1 MLKATSEFL
10 NVCPRCLTLRQYR
23 QQNKFFLSLKV
34 ARFLSSPSHYDVL
47 NVPKDASQD
56 EIKKAFFEKSK
67 KFHPDVSPSNPH
79 HHKFFLKLNNA
90 YSVIGDK
97 TKRKVYDASLKP
109 QWKPYS
115 RVVDLNKQRAHFYY
129 DTYTDHD
136 SQNDAKQSVFYRRN
150 NNEVALVIIA
160 MMLTGVGLRL
170 LWLGYRH
177 KQYKKQLDINSM
189 KASKLY
195 QESRERS
202 SKYTVKEQLEMLAK
216 KQGKIEKERNE
227 YL

>member
-129 DTYTDHD
+129 DTYTEIVD
-136 SQNDAKQSVFYRRN
+136 RN
-150 NNEVALVIIA
+150 PQQFREHNRKIAFGVVIYMICGA
-160 MMLTGVGLRL
+160 TLCFIFV
-170 LWLGYRH
+170 GYRH